1 LHHNNK
7 QINIMKTLWDKLSE
21 ENKKKLEETKRLYPT
36 TATNLINALKS
47 EVAWTSLKM
56 EHVMYLLQD
65 TNSKRFDINPL
76 TDLFDGK

>member
-1 LHHNNK
+1 
-7 QINIMKTLWDKLSE
+7 MKNLWSKLSK
-21 ENKKKLEETKRLYPT
+21 ENRNKLKETKRLYPT

-56 EHVMYLLQD
+56 EHAIYLLQE

>member
-1 LHHNNK
+1 
-7 QINIMKTLWDKLSE
+7 MKTLYQKLSK
-21 ENKKKLEETKRLYPT
+21 ENKTKLKETKKLYPA

-56 EHVMYLLQD
+56 EHALYLLQE

-76 TDLFDGK
+76 TDLFDDK